1 MFYLLSMLIFLTLY
15 FMYNYILDIYVG
27 FKIAGS
33 PSYSANYGLILF
45 IAYWG
50 FIICLGTYGGGITLY

>member
-1 MFYLLSMLIFLTLY
+1 
-15 FMYNYILDIYVG
+15 MYNYILDIYVG

-45 IAYWG
+45 IAY
-50 FIICLGTYGGGITLY
+50 